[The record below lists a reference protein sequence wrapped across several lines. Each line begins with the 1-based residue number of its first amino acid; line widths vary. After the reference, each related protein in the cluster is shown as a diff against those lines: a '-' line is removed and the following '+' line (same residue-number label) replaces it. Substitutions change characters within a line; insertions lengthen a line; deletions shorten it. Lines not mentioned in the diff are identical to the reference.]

1 MAKDYVFC
9 TKCGTKNP
17 RSHKFCVKCGAR
29 LITGTS
35 NPAAASTVSTQPLQ
49 RPVASSSN
57 KTPKFVWWI
66 IGFVVLIIIGGIGNA
81 AYRHYQQVQRQHIRS
96 YVYEKFGKNGYRV
109 KIDQDDQI
117 VTIVP
122 KDDVTQKALMDIAT
136 MYAKGQDA
144 AFLDANVKAVSQK
157 IDDKEGD
164 GWTVALQNPENSKR
178 FFWIYQDGKAKYRMQ
193 DHAVSYYDSDDSDDI
208 GDGYDSDD

>member
-17 RSHKFCVKCGAR
+17 RSHKFCVKCGTR
-29 LITGTS
+29 LTTGTS
-35 NPAAASTVSTQPLQ
+35 NAASASQTSSQSIQ
-49 RPVASSSN
+49 RPVSSSSSN
-57 KTPKFVWWI
+57 KTPTFVWWI
-66 IGFVVLIIIGGIGNA
+66 IGFVALIMVGGAG
-81 AYRHYQQVQRQHIRS
+81 YRQYQKFERQHIRS
-96 YVYEKFGKNGYRV
+96 YVYDELSKSDYNV
-109 KIDQDDQI
+109 KIDQDDQV

-122 KDDVTQKALMDIAT
+122 KSSSVKTALIYIAT
-136 MYAKGQDA
+136 MYADGQA
-144 AFLDANVKAVSQK
+144 ADDLDDSVKTISKK

-208 GDGYDSDD
+208 GDGYDFDD